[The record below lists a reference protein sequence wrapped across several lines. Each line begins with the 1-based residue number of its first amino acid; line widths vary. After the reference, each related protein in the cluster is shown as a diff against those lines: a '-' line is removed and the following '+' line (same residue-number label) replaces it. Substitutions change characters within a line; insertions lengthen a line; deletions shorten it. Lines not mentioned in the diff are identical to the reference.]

1 MEQFTLLNLM
11 PSRFVFFSYYYC
23 VCCLFLKRVFFFII
37 CFYLQGSLV
46 ETLRE
51 VRPTTFF
58 GVPRVWEKIHEKML
72 QVGKTTRGVKK
83 TIANWSKSVGLT
95 YNRRRMEGRTSK
107 PFGYSL
113 ANSLV
118 FKKVRE
124 GLGLDKARLVL
135 SGAAPLSKEV
145 NEYFLSLD
153 IPILEVLYCCSHF
166 P

>member
-1 MEQFTLLNLM
+1 M
-11 PSRFVFFSYYYC
+11 
-23 VCCLFLKRVFFFII
+23 
-37 CFYLQGSLV
+37 V

-58 GVPRVWEKIHEKML
+58 GVPRVWEKIYEKMVS
-72 QVGKTTRGVKK
+72 VGKTTTGVKK
-83 TIANWSKSVGLT
+83 TIANWYKSVGLAF
-95 YNRRRMEGRTSK
+95 NRRRMDGRTSK
-107 PFGYSL
+107 PLGYSL

-124 GLGLDKARLVL
+124 GLGFDKARLVL
-135 SGAAPLSKEV
+135 YGAAPLSKEV

-153 IPILEVLYCCSHF
+153 IPIMEVYIVCSLF